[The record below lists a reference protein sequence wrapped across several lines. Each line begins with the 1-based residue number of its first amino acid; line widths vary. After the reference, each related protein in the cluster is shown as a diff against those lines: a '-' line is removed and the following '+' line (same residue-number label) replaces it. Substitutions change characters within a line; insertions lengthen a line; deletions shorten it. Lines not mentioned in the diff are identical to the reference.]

1 MRILFLSPPESEKRT
16 GALVSH
22 WVWVVVALI
31 ILVPLMIF
39 GFAIVLIAAMVAAFL
54 FFVVLPLR
62 RKIRRWR
69 TKLPADG
76 RKNVRVMVRDSFQ
89 PPIG

>member
-22 WVWVVVALI
+22 WMWVVVALI
-31 ILVPLMIF
+31 VLVPLMIF
-39 GFAIVLIAAMVAAFL
+39 GFAIVLIAAIVVTFL

-62 RKIRRWR
+62 RKIRQWR

-76 RKNVRVMVRDSFQ
+76 RKNVRVMARDSYQ
-89 PPIG
+89 PPLG

>member
-22 WVWVVVALI
+22 WVWMILALI

-39 GFAIVLIAAMVAAFL
+39 GFAIVLIAAVVAVFV
-54 FFVVLPLR
+54 FFVMLPLR
-62 RKIRRWR
+62 RKIRQWR
-69 TKLPADG
+69 TKLPTDG
-76 RKNVRVMVRDSFQ
+76 RKNVRVIVRDRFE